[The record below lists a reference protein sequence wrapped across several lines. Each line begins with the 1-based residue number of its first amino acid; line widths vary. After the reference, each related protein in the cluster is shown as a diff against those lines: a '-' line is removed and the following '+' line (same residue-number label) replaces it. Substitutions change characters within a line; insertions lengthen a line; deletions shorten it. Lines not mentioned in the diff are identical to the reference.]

1 MAEETNTELSALEKE
16 LDTALN
22 DVENVKAPTR
32 EEAPPPRQELTEE
45 APPPRQELT
54 EEAPPTRQELTEE
67 APPPP
72 RQELTDETP
81 PPRQELTDETPPPR
95 QELTDE
101 APPPRISTEETPP
114 PRQDIL
120 EDGAPP
126 RETLIVDEVPPP
138 RITEEEV
145 AKNSET
151 EPEEP
156 ERPVSNQI
164 SKRKKREQDRNARY
178 NELLQAEMEKVE
190 KKVVKKKKK
199 GTDTKV
205 EEVKEERP
213 PLQLKMLERLRASK
227 SFWKNEALKHLGE
240 EKKED
245 DKKSM
250 SKSRPSTTQSRKKDD
265 DNRTIWQAGDDGD
278 VKFVKEY
285 VIHKRWDVRR
295 HHDRG
300 GTGST
305 LLHKACWRSH
315 VGLVKWL
322 IEHVRRRYGAEAT
335 ETYVNSRDTIMN
347 GVTPLMEA
355 ARTHIGNLQ
364 DRLAILKMLIDSG
377 SKTHYKDA
385 HGDTCLHWAARNGSF
400 PIIKYLLHNTEGA
413 VFTAMAD
420 NYVHKRPLDVAY
432 ALKEK
437 KKDFNSVESYNQ
449 LMNMMK
455 GSNVRM
461 KITRLKMR
469 GEREKKEK
477 LEQEREDIA
486 RIEEEARIS
495 KDAAELE
502 FLRQRSAA
510 EALRQTEEDDY
521 VEQAGRN
528 AKKINVEYM
537 STREG
542 KAEVK
547 IRSRDIERKM
557 RDEAKEKGEKP
568 PKKTSKIAF
577 AKAQGTYVHEKEVEA
592 RKQAKRDFRR
602 KNPHDFDK
610 REFEAMEQAA
620 QLADRRYTKVLSDR
634 DKQLRDDIDESSGLC
649 SEPELNL
656 NPYCK
661 MYTDWL

>member
-1 MAEETNTELSALEKE
+1 MADNENVELADLEKE
-16 LDTALN
+16 LDVAMEQ
-22 DVENVKAPTR
+22 VENVKPPTTEDAPPPRQELT
-32 EEAPPPRQELTEE
+32 EDVPPPRQELTEE
-45 APPPRQELT
+45 APPPRQKLT
-54 EEAPPTRQELTEE
+54 EAGLPLPKELNED
-67 APPPP
+67 APPP
-72 RQELTDETP
+72 RQELNDDAP
-81 PPRQELTDETPPPR
+81 PPRQEVIEN
-95 QELTDE
+95 
-101 APPPRISTEETPP
+101 APPPRT
-114 PRQDIL
+114 IL
-120 EDGAPP
+120 TVED
-126 RETLIVDEVPPP
+126 VPPP
-138 RITEEEV
+138 KQDPKEDLPL
-145 AKNSET
+145 ET
-151 EPEEP
+151 ENEP
-156 ERPVSNQI
+156 ERPESSQI

-178 NELLQAEMEKVE
+178 NKLLESEMGKAN
-190 KKVVKKKKK
+190 KKVVKKKKEDANSE
-199 GTDTKV
+199 TV
-205 EEVKEERP
+205 EVKEERP
-213 PLQLKMLERLRASK
+213 PSQLKMLERLRASK

-240 EKKED
+240 EKKDD
-245 DKKSM
+245 DKKSV
-250 SKSRPSTTQSRKKDD
+250 SKSRPSTTQTKKSD

-285 VIHKRWDVRR
+285 VVHRRWDVRR

-322 IEHVRRRYGAEAT
+322 IEHVRRRYGSEAT
-335 ETYVNSRDTIMN
+335 ETYVNCRDTIMN

-364 DRLAILKMLIDSG
+364 DRLLILKLLIDNG

-385 HGDTCLHWAARNGSF
+385 HGDTCLHWAARNGSM

-420 NYVHKRPLDVAY
+420 NYVHKRPIDVAY
-432 ALKEK
+432 ATMEK
-437 KKDFNSVESYNQ
+437 KQDFNSKESYNQ
-449 LMNMMK
+449 LLNMMK

-461 KITRLKMR
+461 KIQRLKMR

-477 LEQEREDIA
+477 LAQEREDIA
-486 RIEEEARIS
+486 RIEEEARIA

-510 EALRQTEEDDY
+510 EALRQKEEDDY
-521 VEQAGRN
+521 VEQAGTKAQKN
-528 AKKINVEYM
+528 TIEYM
-537 STREG
+537 NTREG

-547 IRSRDIERKM
+547 MRSRDIERKM
-557 RDEAKEKGEKP
+557 RDEAKEKGVKP
-568 PKKTSKIAF
+568 DKKTSKIAF
-577 AKAQGTYVHEKEVEA
+577 AKAQGTFVHEKEVEA

-610 REFEAMEQAA
+610 REFEAMEKAA

-661 MYTDWL
+661 MYTDWV